1 MTPSFIRDRHNARM
15 TFFKRW
21 YAVLRDTFRFWTEG
35 QAFVYAAALAFFTV
49 FSIAPV
55 VIVAVAV
62 VGLVLGEEA
71 ASGQIMTELNGAI
84 GPQAAEF
91 VQTAVLSARLDAGG
105 TWATALGATLILV
118 GATTVFSQ
126 MQNALNAIWDVSP
139 KPDRSSILRVLLT
152 RLMSL
157 TILLAIGFVLLV
169 SLLLSVLVRAL
180 VEFAD
185 DWLPMSDA
193 LLLWADFGVSVLL
206 VTLLFAAIFRVLPE
220 VVLSFRDVL
229 LGAFITAL
237 LFTVGRS
244 LISAY
249 LAGSAAAS
257 AYGAAGSLVVLLL
270 WVNYS
275 SWILLFGAAFVRA
288 HLQMRGKPIVPRAM
302 AVRVRRIQV
311 EA

>member
-1 MTPSFIRDRHNARM
+1 MNFLTA
-15 TFFKRW
+15 W
-21 YAVLRDTFRFWTEG
+21 YKVVREAIGYWSAA

-62 VGLVLGEEA
+62 VGVVLGPEA
-71 ASGQIMTELNGAI
+71 ASGQIMTELQDAI
-84 GPQAAEF
+84 GTQAAQF
-91 VQTAVLSARLDAGG
+91 VQAAVLSARVDTKG
-105 TWATALGATLILV
+105 TWATVLGFALILV

-126 MQNALNAIWDVSP
+126 MQNALNAIWDVAA
-139 KPDRSSILRVLLT
+139 KPDRSGILRLLLS

-169 SLLLSVLVRAL
+169 SLLLSVVVRSIIA
-180 VEFAD
+180 FAQ
-185 DWLPMSDA
+185 DWLPMNES
-193 LLLWADFGVSVLL
+193 LLLWADFGVSLLL
-206 VTLLFAAIFRVLPE
+206 VTLLFATIFRVLPE

-237 LFTVGRS
+237 LFTLGRA

-249 LAGSAAAS
+249 LARSAAAS
-257 AYGAAGSLVVLLL
+257 AYGAAGSLVMLLL

-288 HLQMRGKPIVPRAM
+288 HLQYRGKPIVPRAM
-302 AVRVRRIQV
+302 AVRVHRVQI
-311 EA
+311 ED